1 MVSFVGRGYAISL
14 PSTLKCP
21 EGKMKLPPDVT
32 FHTEQRLMVWR
43 PRGILDEKMVNQ
55 MTTFIG
61 SAEATSKSPFDRFT
75 DTTLLDAI
83 DLSFDYIF
91 HVGLYRRMSC
101 AGHPKV
107 KSAFLVKW
115 GKSDHQAKLYAL
127 LTERS
132 SLDVRLFEDLGAAAK
147 WLNVPVAFLQPA
159 DAALKFPT
167 N

>member
-1 MVSFVGRGYAISL
+1 
-14 PSTLKCP
+14 
-21 EGKMKLPPDVT
+21 MKLPPDVT
-32 FHTEQRLMVWR
+32 FHTKQRLMVWR
-43 PRGILDEKMVNQ
+43 PRGILDEKLMNQ
-55 MTTFIG
+55 IATLIA
-61 SAEATSKSPFDRFT
+61 SAEATSKTPFNRFT
-75 DTTLLDAI
+75 DATLLDTI

-91 HVGLYRRMSC
+91 HVAISRRMSC

-132 SLDVRLFEDLGAAAK
+132 SLDVRLFEEIGAAAK
-147 WLNVPVAFLQPA
+147 WLNVAVELLQPA
-159 DAALKFPT
+159 DASLKFPT

>member
-1 MVSFVGRGYAISL
+1 
-14 PSTLKCP
+14 
-21 EGKMKLPPDVT
+21 
-32 FHTEQRLMVWR
+32 MVWR

-55 MTTFIG
+55 ITTFIG
-61 SAEATSKSPFDRFT
+61 SEEATSKSPFHRFT
-75 DTTLLDAI
+75 DTTVLDAI

-115 GKSDHQAKLYAL
+115 GKSDHQAKLFAL
-127 LTERS
+127 LTGRS
-132 SLDVRLFEDLGAAAK
+132 SLDVRLFEELGAAAK
-147 WLNVPVAFLQPA
+147 WLNVPVALLQPA
-159 DAALKFPT
+159 EAALKFPT

>member
-1 MVSFVGRGYAISL
+1 MARR
-14 PSTLKCP
+14 
-21 EGKMKLPPDVT
+21 KMKLPPDLT

-43 PRGILDEKMVNQ
+43 PRGILDEKLVNQ
-55 MTTFIG
+55 ITTFIAG
-61 SAEATSKSPFDRFT
+61 AEATSKTPFNRFT

-91 HVGLYRRMSC
+91 HVALSRRMTC

-115 GKSDHQAKLYAL
+115 GTSDHQAKLYAL
-127 LTERS
+127 LTKRS
-132 SLDVRLFEDLGAAAK
+132 SLDVRLFEELGAAAK
-147 WLNVPVAFLQPA
+147 WLNVPVALLQPA

>member
-1 MVSFVGRGYAISL
+1 
-14 PSTLKCP
+14 
-21 EGKMKLPPDVT
+21 MKLPPDVT
-32 FHTEQRLMVWR
+32 FHTEHRLMVWR

-55 MTTFIG
+55 ITTFIG

-75 DTTLLDAI
+75 DTTVLDAI
-83 DLSFDYIF
+83 DLSFDYVF

-115 GKSDHQAKLYAL
+115 GKSDHQAKLFAL

-132 SLDVRLFEDLGAAAK
+132 SLDVRLFEELGAAAK
-147 WLNVPVAFLQPA
+147 WLNVPVALLQPA
-159 DAALKFPT
+159 EAALKVPT

>member
-1 MVSFVGRGYAISL
+1 
-14 PSTLKCP
+14 
-21 EGKMKLPPDVT
+21 MKLPPNVT

-55 MTTFIG
+55 ITTFIG
-61 SAEATSKSPFDRFT
+61 SSEATSKSPFDRFT

-101 AGHPKV
+101 AGHRKV
-107 KSAFLVKW
+107 KSVFLVKW
-115 GKSDHQAKLYAL
+115 GTSDHQAKLYAL

-132 SLDVRLFEDLGAAAK
+132 SLDVRLFEELGAAAE
-147 WLNVPVAFLQPA
+147 WLNVPVALLQPA
-159 DAALKFPT
+159 EAALKFPT

>member
-1 MVSFVGRGYAISL
+1 
-14 PSTLKCP
+14 
-21 EGKMKLPPDVT
+21 MKLPPDVT
-32 FHTEQRLMVWR
+32 FHTEERLLVWR
-43 PRGILDEKMVNQ
+43 PRGIVDEKIMNQ
-55 MTTFIG
+55 ITTFIA
-61 SAEATSKSPFDRFT
+61 SVEAASKTPFNRFT
-75 DTTLLDAI
+75 DTTLVDAI

-91 HVGLYRRMSC
+91 HVALSRRMSC

-132 SLDVRLFEDLGAAAK
+132 SLDVRLFEEIEAAAK
-147 WLNVPVAFLQPA
+147 WLDVPVALLRPA
-159 DAALKFPT
+159 DVPLKFPT

>member
-1 MVSFVGRGYAISL
+1 
-14 PSTLKCP
+14 
-21 EGKMKLPPDVT
+21 MKLPPDVT
-32 FHTEQRLMVWR
+32 FHTEQRLMVWS
-43 PRGILDEKMVNQ
+43 PRGKVDENLMNQ
-55 MTTFIG
+55 ITTFIV
-61 SAEATSKSPFDRFT
+61 SAEATSKIPFNRFT

-91 HVGLYRRMSC
+91 HVALSRRVSC

-115 GKSDHQAKLYAL
+115 GKSDHEAKMYAL

-132 SLDVRLFEDLGAAAK
+132 SLDVRLFEELEAAAK
-147 WLNVPVAFLQPA
+147 WLNVPIALLQPA
-159 DAALKFPT
+159 NAALKLPT